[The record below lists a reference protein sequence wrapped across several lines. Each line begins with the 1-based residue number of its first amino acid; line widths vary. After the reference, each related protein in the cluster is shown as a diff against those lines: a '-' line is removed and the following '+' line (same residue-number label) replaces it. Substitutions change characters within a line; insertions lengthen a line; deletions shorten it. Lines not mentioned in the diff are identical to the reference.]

1 MVWSCWYSDKIKAK
15 LPSYPLVKTEEL
27 VWSGKRWDSDGLLRG
42 SNYANLFYHEKYRIY
57 QLHVQIFSH
66 LHVLAWSNLISVS
79 FILLLHIKIVHSIL
93 ELFNFLLW
101 NSASVY
107 RIASFVFLHRNVL
120 STHIRKWYYHQNTVE
135 FKESVAN
142 HFKLTLFEI
151 LPLTMGK
158 NGVKIEKEEWNL
170 TVNEIL
176 TYCFTCPSTFST
188 LIFLSGTSTAEVWE
202 SQVRQSAT

>member
-1 MVWSCWYSDKIKAK
+1 M
-15 LPSYPLVKTEEL
+15 
-27 VWSGKRWDSDGLLRG
+27 
-42 SNYANLFYHEKYRIY
+42 
-57 QLHVQIFSH
+57 
-66 LHVLAWSNLISVS
+66 
-79 FILLLHIKIVHSIL
+79 HSIL
-93 ELFNFLLW
+93 ELFACNFLLW

-107 RIASFVFLHRNVL
+107 RIAGFVFLHRNVL

-202 SQVRQSAT
+202 SQVRQSATQVQWGDFPSWPRGQICEYILGLSKQRVYASLLTTACTYMLKPT

>member
-57 QLHVQIFSH
+57 QLYVQIFSH

-93 ELFNFLLW
+93 EMFNFLLW
-101 NSASVY
+101 KSICISILYCRLYFSALKCFVNSHKKIILSPKY
-107 RIASFVFLHRNVL
+107 SRI
-120 STHIRKWYYHQNTVE
+120 
-135 FKESVAN
+135 
-142 HFKLTLFEI
+142 
-151 LPLTMGK
+151 
-158 NGVKIEKEEWNL
+158 
-170 TVNEIL
+170 
-176 TYCFTCPSTFST
+176 
-188 LIFLSGTSTAEVWE
+188 
-202 SQVRQSAT
+202 